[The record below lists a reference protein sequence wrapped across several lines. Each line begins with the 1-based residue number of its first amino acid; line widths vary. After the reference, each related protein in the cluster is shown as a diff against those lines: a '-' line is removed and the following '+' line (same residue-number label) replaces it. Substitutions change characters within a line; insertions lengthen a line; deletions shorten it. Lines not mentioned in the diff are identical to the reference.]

1 MVLAQNWHTDQW
13 NRIESPAINLQTHSK
28 LFYDKGGKN
37 IQWGKE
43 NLFDKWCWVNW
54 TAT

>member
-1 MVLAQNWHTDQW
+1 MVQAQNWHTDQW
-13 NRIESPAINLQTHSK
+13 NRIESPEINLQTHSK
-28 LFYDKGGKN
+28 LIYDKGGKN